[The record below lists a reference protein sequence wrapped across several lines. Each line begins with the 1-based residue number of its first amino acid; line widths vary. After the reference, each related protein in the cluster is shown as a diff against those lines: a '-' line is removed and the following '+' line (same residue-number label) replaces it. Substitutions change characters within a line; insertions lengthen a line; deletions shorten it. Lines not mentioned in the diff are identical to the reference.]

1 MVVIK
6 PSVIDTP
13 IFSHG
18 TAPLN
23 HAKHLI
29 QKHPGIYEGNLIHR
43 LQEEIGSLAPRE
55 INHIFFQLIT
65 SNYEFKRGLIY
76 PPNTLDPIY
85 NQIKRFTLNEG
96 LDEMDFEILIVT
108 SELKEKA
115 TLRSISRRVVSQNS
129 DYSENE
135 IVYRIGLL
143 FKNNV
148 LRATPSEK
156 DMEYLELNWAI
167 IRRE

>member
-1 MVVIK
+1 MAVIK
-6 PSVIDTP
+6 PSVVETSA
-13 IFSHG
+13 FSHG

-23 HAKHLI
+23 RAKHLI

-43 LQEEIGSLAPRE
+43 LREEIGSLTPTE
-55 INHIFFQLIT
+55 INDIFFQLIT
-65 SNYEFKRGLIY
+65 SGYDFKGSLIY

-85 NQIKRFTLNEG
+85 NQIKRFTLTEE

-108 SELKEKA
+108 SELREKA

-135 IVYRIGLL
+135 ALYRIGLL

-148 LRATPSEK
+148 LRAIPSEK

-167 IRRE
+167 MRRE